1 MILPHFIF
9 SCKQSSCFI
18 DTYDSPHRFSSFPS
32 IAPRQDI
39 DDHLM
44 YDLNDE
50 AYRERAI
57 RDMLFYRRPTL
68 TEIYDGHVD
77 PLMENRFGE
86 PSGILFHPVFEDYC
100 GSNIVGAIAIVFTI
114 GPQLKGLPTHING
127 MTIVVETT
135 GKQFTYNLDGGG
147 YAQLIGMG
155 DLHDAKYDDMVLE
168 KPFNLQSYQVYDND
182 EREAGCAR
190 RVQADDL
197 KEGQPLP
204 PGAEALVGDTPLPGF
219 GVDANEVDPLVVY
232 NIKIYP
238 SQVFED
244 QYMTRNPAIFALVI
258 AIIFLVTSATFVI
271 YDCLVEKRQKVVM
284 KTAVKS
290 TKIVNNLF
298 PSQVRDR
305 LFHHESD
312 HEPEEDEP
320 SRDVLPMTVPG
331 IVSPGGGFGG
341 DDQNSENCEG
351 IADFD
356 MEDEGGD
363 NVRVTKEGSALH
375 RRDSNDSSDPPQRQ
389 KRRGSMGGGG
399 FVGLGIG
406 GARRGGVSKVA
417 SNYSGWSSSDT
428 HTDATM
434 GIHGPPIA
442 DLFPNTTIMFADI
455 AGFTAWS
462 SEREPV
468 QVFQLLESLYREFD
482 RTAKRSG
489 VFKVETIGDCCKY
502 RKRTLCL
509 FGCIVHLI
517 YLFLNEGSS

>member
-1 MILPHFIF
+1 
-9 SCKQSSCFI
+9 
-18 DTYDSPHRFSSFPS
+18 
-32 IAPRQDI
+32 
-39 DDHLM
+39 M

-50 AYRERAI
+50 AYREQAI
-57 RDMLFYRRPTL
+57 RDMLYYRRPTL

-155 DLHDAKYDDMVLE
+155 DLHDAKYDDMMLE

-219 GVDANEVDPLVVY
+219 GVDADEVDPLVVY

-290 TKIVNNLF
+290 TKIVNSLF

-363 NVRVTKEGSALH
+363 NVQVTKEGSAPH

-406 GARRGGVSKVA
+406 GARRGGVSKLA
-417 SNYSGWSSSDT
+417 SNYSGWSGSDT

-502 RKRTLCL
+502 RKRTLYL
-509 FGCIVHLI
+509 FGCIVHLSVP
-517 YLFLNEGSS
+517 E